1 MFLPEQR
8 LLWEPSQNVGYPVG
22 ASDKAAR
29 DPIEE
34 TNLIFTTTSA
44 VRGKDGKVLYAYP
57 IGARF
62 GCLSDSFLFLIQAEV
77 SANAA
82 ENATASSADLLV
94 LDKHTGVTQKTF
106 EGKPVFNLFKIAE
119 DTTRIYLM
127 ASDYPDRQ
135 NAFKVASQL
144 LILDKNTLTLQEI
157 PVGTNITP
165 HQIKI
170 LPDENL
176 IFIPTLQHVGAYI
189 IPDIS

>member
-8 LLWEPSQNVGYPVG
+8 LLWEPSQNVGYAVWGPTDT
-22 ASDKAAR
+22 ASD
-29 DPIEE
+29 PMEE
-34 TNLIFTTTSA
+34 SKLIFTTTAA
-44 VRGKDGKVLYAYP
+44 VRSKDGKVLYAYP

-82 ENATASSADLLV
+82 ENATASAADLLV
-94 LDKHTGVTQKTF
+94 LDKHTGITKKTF

-119 DTTRIYLM
+119 DATRIYLM
-127 ASDYPDRQ
+127 ANDYPDRQ

-170 LPDENL
+170 LPDEDL

-189 IPDIS
+189 IPGIS